1 MSQPFERIPLWHRQG
16 ALIVTAAHSL
26 RVDTQDWSQ
35 LIVQAFPASHTAA
48 VVQRTVYPQN
58 DETASGKNT
67 LITME
72 TAIDAPVT
80 ITMVPEH
87 QAPVRAW
94 VLRVQLERGES
105 VQQLEVD
112 GVSALHL
119 FQARYVLLSFLI
131 LLLRFNAATALV
143 SPV

>member
-1 MSQPFERIPLWHRQG
+1 MH
-16 ALIVTAAHSL
+16 
-26 RVDTQDWSQ
+26 
-35 LIVQAFPASHTAA
+35 AFPASHTAA

-58 DETASGKNT
+58 DETASGKST

-119 FQARYVLLSFLI
+119 FQARYVLLNHF
-131 LLLRFNAATALV
+131 
-143 SPV
+143 